1 MGCNCGTVRTFPP
14 VAQQVAKAG
23 IAAAKVAVAAAKGE
37 SIIANEET
45 VAHRLSICRE
55 CPHVWKAPTGD
66 FLRCQLCGCGLNGT
80 IRRKAYLA
88 TEDCPEKKW

>member
-23 IAAAKVAVAAAKGE
+23 IAAAKVAVAVAKGE

-45 VAHRLSICRE
+45 CLLYTSDAADE
-55 CPHVWKAPTGD
+55 
-66 FLRCQLCGCGLNGT
+66 
-80 IRRKAYLA
+80 
-88 TEDCPEKKW
+88 